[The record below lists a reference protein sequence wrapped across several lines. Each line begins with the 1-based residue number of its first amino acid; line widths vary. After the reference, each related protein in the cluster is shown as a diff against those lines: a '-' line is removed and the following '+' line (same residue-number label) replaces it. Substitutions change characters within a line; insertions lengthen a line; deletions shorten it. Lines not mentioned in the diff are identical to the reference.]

1 MRNLPIIPEDKANHF
16 IYGLLITAIMLTLSS
31 SIPLAIFIC
40 TIIAFSKEFYDKKI
54 TKFSWLDIV
63 FTVGGGITSILISLI
78 NQK

>member
-16 IYGLLITAIMLTLSS
+16 IYGLLITAIILTLSS

-54 TKFSWLDIV
+54 TTFSWLDIV
-63 FTVGGGITSILISLI
+63 FTVSGGVTSVLISLI
-78 NQK
+78 N